1 MVLFFLGCLGLLFLF
16 PHRFL
21 VFIARLGVLH
31 RPLGGVRLLPLGLS
45 LCFPLWGVGF
55 IIALRFSSPL
65 FSCVVGLRPP
75 MLVNS
80 QVAQKKGLL

>member
-1 MVLFFLGCLGLLFLF
+1 MVLFFFGCLGLFFLL

-31 RPLGGVRLLPLGLS
+31 RPLGGVRLLPLWWS

-55 IIALRFSSPL
+55 IIALRWSSPIL
-65 FSCVVGLRPP
+65 SCVVGLCPP
-75 MLVNS
+75 MPANS
-80 QVAQKKGLL
+80 QVAQKKGL